1 MGKVLKPLLLIA
13 AVAVNVI
20 PGVGQA
26 LSTAAFSA
34 LGAGFVSA
42 GLATAVG
49 AGLTAALGA
58 GLAAAGGAFK
68 TRAASAASLSRLT
81 LSFNPEADRKIVFGE
96 TAMAT
101 DVLYQEASGTDQ
113 EFIDI
118 IVAVAAHKVD
128 AITEIYSEDK
138 LMWSSAGG
146 VASGYTGYLTVD
158 IVTEGTRT
166 NGIPI
171 NGGSI
176 WNSDCTLTGCAYV
189 KLRVK
194 RTGATSKASSPFA
207 AGIPGR
213 MTIKGRGMPV
223 YDPRRDS
230 TVGGSGS
237 HRANNQATWQYAD
250 GATPLGNNH
259 ALQTLTYLLGWKV
272 GGVLSVGAGVP
283 PARLA
288 MADWIAAAN
297 VCDEAVSL
305 ASGGSHRRYEGAGVF
320 GDGDAPTTV
329 LEVQCRHMNA
339 NLRDT
344 GGKIGIRMA
353 INDTAGDLVTFT
365 EDDLQGGYD
374 WQPCSALQDSY
385 NVVRGKWTD
394 PSTASL
400 YQMVPYPAQSVTA
413 PDGINRPVQIDLPM
427 VQDATRAQRIARQI
441 LMRGQYKGTFSA
453 IFGPRA
459 WACEVGQPVRLTL
472 PAIGAS
478 AKLFRV
484 VSQELKV
491 INSDGDAQ
499 AVCPMTLVEE
509 DPAIYAWSS
518 GDASAV
524 AAAVA
529 PVSYLPSSQPFL
541 LGDLADL
548 NATEGAKLAGI
559 APGADVTAA
568 NTAANSNALGGTPAA
583 TVASNI
589 STAATTATWPNVT
602 GTGRPADNADVTAS
616 VLPALLLPAAPVIRA
631 DFTGAV
637 LAGQLNRVVKA
648 TRTRGGTDVSSTTTW
663 SIQTFGCTANISS
676 NGTITITACSTTGR
690 IIVTSVRDSFTI
702 VDEFA
707 VVKELGAPPAT
718 GGAGATSASD
728 SSIASITANTYGGE
742 QAGPL
747 TVTAGSGGT
756 VTLSA
761 PLSFSSA
768 AAVSTRGKWRW
779 RIVGGFYADV
789 ATEISSTS
797 AAVAGEPDTG
807 YIEVSQSQTGLSP
820 GSAYEFILQLRRASG
835 SGTVDFSGTAS
846 AVAS

>member
-1 MGKVLKPLLLIA
+1 MGKVLKPLLLVA
-13 AVAVNVI
+13 AVAI
-20 PGVGQA
+20 PIIGPAIGLSA
-26 LSTAAFSA
+26 LAASAIA
-34 LGAGFVSA
+34 LGAS
-42 GLATAVG
+42 AVG
-49 AGLTAALGA
+49 SAI
-58 GLAAAGGAFK
+58 K
-68 TRAASAASLSRLT
+68 TSRAASAAALSRLT

-146 VASGYTGYLTVD
+146 VASGYTGYLSID

-176 WNSDCTLTGCAYV
+176 WNADCTLTGCAYV

-194 RTGATSKASSPFA
+194 RTGVTSKASSPFA

-230 TVGGSGS
+230 TAGGSGS

-320 GDGDAPTTV
+320 GDSDAPTTV

-400 YQMVPYPAQSVTA
+400 YQMVPYPAQSVTP

-472 PAIGAS
+472 PGIGAS

-541 LGDLADL
+541 LGDLSEV
-548 NATEGAKLAGI
+548 NAAQGTKLAGI
-559 APGADVTAA
+559 STGADVT
-568 NTAANSNALGGTPAA
+568 G
-583 TVASNI
+583 
-589 STAATTATWPNVT
+589 
-602 GTGRPADNADVTAS
+602 D
-616 VLPALLLPAAPVIRA
+616 VLPVLTVPAAPVIRA

-637 LAGQLNRVVKA
+637 LAGQLPRDVKA
-648 TRTRGGTDVSSTTTW
+648 TRTRGGTDVSSSTTW
-663 SIQTFGCTANISS
+663 GITPTGCTATIGSD
-676 NGTITITACSTTGR
+676 GTITITACSATGR
-690 IIVTSVRDSFTI
+690 IVVTSDYLG
-702 VDEFA
+702 VDISGEFA
-707 VVKELGAPPAT
+707 VVKENGAPPAT

-768 AAVSTRGKWRW
+768 ASVSTRGKWRW
-779 RIVGGFYADV
+779 RIVGGSYADV
-789 ATEISSTS
+789 ASEISSTS
-797 AAVAGEPDTG
+797 AAIAGEPDTG